1 MIMNS
6 NTYRIIFEILLY
18 NGLEEAE
25 IKKIRT
31 YSVAFLSSAIAGGLS
46 WAFTGP
52 SGDLSAS
59 TFPDLLFISIVLLLV
74 SVILTVSPVIVLTQI
89 ISAVLSL
96 AGLLFLYIS
105 AILAFREF
113 LSDPVF
119 AIASLV
125 AGGLT
130 VWVVA
135 NLALSVK
142 GIVKFAKESIRVQSS
157 SNGV

>member
-1 MIMNS
+1 MDS
-6 NTYRIIFEILLY
+6 NIYRTIFEILIY
-18 NGLEEAE
+18 GGLEQKE

-59 TFPDLLFISIVLLLV
+59 TFPDLLFISIAFLLI
-74 SVILTVSPVIVLTQI
+74 SVILTLSPVIVLTQI

-96 AGLLFLYIS
+96 SGLLLLYIS
-105 AILAFREF
+105 VILTFREF

-119 AIASLV
+119 VIASLT

-130 VWVVA
+130 LWVVA
-135 NLALSVK
+135 NFVLSVR
-142 GIVKFAKESIRVQSS
+142 GIVKFARESIRVQYS
-157 SNGV
+157 SNDV

>member
-1 MIMNS
+1 MNS
-6 NTYRIIFEILLY
+6 NIYRIIFEILIY
-18 NGLEEAE
+18 GRLEEKE

-31 YSVAFLSSAIAGGLS
+31 YSVAFLSSAIAAGLS

-52 SGDLSAS
+52 SGNLSAS
-59 TFPDLLFISIVLLLV
+59 TFPNLLFISIIFLLV
-74 SVILTVSPVIVLTQI
+74 SVIFTLSPVIVLTQI

-96 AGLLFLYIS
+96 AGLLLLYIS

-119 AIASLV
+119 AIASLI
-125 AGGLT
+125 AGGLAL
-130 VWVVA
+130 WVVA

-142 GIVKFAKESIRVQSS
+142 GIVRFAKESIRVQSS